1 MSGRAAKYMVTESGD
16 LAGHD
21 NYAFDHDILSG
32 QDNYGY
38 DPGYSSERSP
48 EDEEGPPLYC
58 SSSSPASSSA
68 TVAAQRE
75 RSPREPRDRN
85 SLKVAPGEII
95 NTLEVMR
102 LVPFIS
108 ESKAELVSGARGPG
122 SGPLLFLVCLPCHF
136 GLCYLD

>member
-1 MSGRAAKYMVTESGD
+1 MSGRAGKYVVTESGD

-68 TVAAQRE
+68 AVAAQRE

-102 LVPFIS
+102 LVPFIT
-108 ESKAELVSGARGPG
+108 ESKAELGAWDVGRGARGEGAVPEA
-122 SGPLLFLVCLPCHF
+122 SSF
-136 GLCYLD
+136 